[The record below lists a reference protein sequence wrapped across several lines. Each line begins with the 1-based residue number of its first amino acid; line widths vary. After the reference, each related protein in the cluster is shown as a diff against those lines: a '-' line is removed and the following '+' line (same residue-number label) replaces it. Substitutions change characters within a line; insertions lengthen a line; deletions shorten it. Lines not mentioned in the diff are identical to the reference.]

1 MQLHSCQKAPSEY
14 GKLDKLD
21 IPVLFVMTPP
31 VETPPDQHSASSE
44 IQQSCKAV
52 PGKGVQ
58 TPALQKNSNIEL
70 LVQ

>member
-1 MQLHSCQKAPSEY
+1 MQLHSCRKAPSEY
-14 GKLDKLD
+14 GKLD

-52 PGKGVQ
+52 PGNGVQ